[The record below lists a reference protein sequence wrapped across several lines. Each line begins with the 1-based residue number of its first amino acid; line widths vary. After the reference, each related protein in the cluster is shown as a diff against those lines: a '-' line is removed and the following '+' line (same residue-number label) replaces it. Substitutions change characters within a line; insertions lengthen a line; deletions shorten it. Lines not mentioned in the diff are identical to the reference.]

1 MRAEKRQCSAG
12 KLAEDDYQQQCTELR
27 QQRAALRSLRPFLA
41 ALYPIPK
48 QAQKPHD
55 DVTIC
60 RCEQVMPGKFVR
72 PRAGCIGMNQLK
84 AFTRCGMGPCQ
95 GRMCGHNAAVILAE
109 TQQRHVSE
117 TVYARARF
125 PLKPVTLAQ
134 LALSGDDSET

>member
-1 MRAEKRQCSAG
+1 MP
-12 KLAEDDYQQQCTELR
+12 
-27 QQRAALRSLRPFLA
+27 QQRAELRSLRPFLA

-60 RCEQVMPGKFVR
+60 RCEQVSAGEIR
-72 PRAGCIGMNQLK
+72 QAARAGCIGTNQLK

-95 GRMCGHNAAVILAE
+95 GRMCGHNAAAILAD

-117 TVYARARF
+117 TGYVRARF